1 MAVNEILKDID
12 NWRKNSKLSVFV
24 GAGVSMLSGLPSWSD
39 LIKLMLKE
47 MPDLKYD
54 ENKLSSDD
62 YLKIAQMYFN
72 TFGEEK
78 YKEKVKESFKED
90 RTPNKIH
97 DLIFA
102 LHPNHILTTNY
113 DNLLEQEAVKVGRN
127 FSVINADNVVSS
139 ATSSSYIVKVH
150 GDFSSSNF
158 VLKEQD
164 YLDYEQNYKLID
176 KLVKTIFSTNLV
188 IFIGY
193 SLQDYNIKLILNW
206 VKNVQADSFIKP
218 VFMHI
223 GAPLSELELDYQD
236 KRGLRVL
243 QTTDFGDLPNNY
255 TYKYSKVLEPII
267 EYEDKKIPESFD
279 EKMEYLADKVS
290 GISHITYLRSSD
302 FNSVFEGD
310 YEINS
315 GFLMNISPITKL
327 APFHQEHIYDYFET
341 LFEFNSEK
349 SYLAKEAIDTFLKSA
364 DLIRGNKCFQKDD
377 VKEIKSAAYGS
388 KISEMELY
396 CSKDYTNQFDLFR
409 KAYYLGILGRYEE
422 SYEIFNS
429 LIVQFQKE
437 KKWDLFYLAQLNR
450 KTLFQLVLKTDKFF
464 SGIIGILK
472 YRQSKKLF
480 NEEFLQKIRID
491 NKSFHIEEQ
500 FTQLPVEFQN
510 KYPFLSDFCNSN
522 PFVEKNTELIKNI
535 NKADKDRVTGT
546 RTIGGMPKVESIKRE
561 MYENV
566 KFVFENNL
574 LISLFDEFKN
584 YIKNCLFIWLES
596 FASNLKKES
605 QNDQMLDSSICYSF
619 TYLDVIL
626 ISETFTY
633 DDMNYICRIVDF
645 KTFPFDDEDVLKMYI
660 ENQIEDFIK
669 IFPLNSIIKGGKIV
683 LFEQQVKR
691 LRLLL
696 TVSSY
701 IIKDSEFVK
710 YVIEKMPNLRVRNFE
725 LKDMRPI
732 IVRWVKN
739 SNLDRQ
745 IAVNLIE
752 DWFIS
757 YINELSP
764 NIVEGKNSFYVDY
777 YKFVSILRLL
787 CDKNAALTHLTID
800 TIALLKSNLKCI
812 TALNPLYRYLN
823 KDVKAYIDSHVPIN
837 SIIRLID
844 RYDFEIPSDLNIDNV
859 VESTFKA
866 ISHNRKERK
875 KGTYAFGGYS
885 DEELMAYT
893 IIAMLS
899 KGISIKKYIG
909 IDPHYDFWFDFEGF
923 NKKDFEINWLEY
935 YPDEILDMI
944 QNNEKMRSLVLEALD
959 EDNEINNVEGYDL
972 KRRYY
977 VYRYLTKQQTS

>member
-1 MAVNEILKDID
+1 MEVNDTLKDID
-12 NWRKNSKLSVFV
+12 RWRKNNKLSVFV
-24 GAGVSMLSGLPSWSD
+24 GSGVSVLSGLPKWSD

-47 MPDLKYD
+47 MPDLKYN

-139 ATSSSYIVKVH
+139 APSSSYIIKVH

-218 VFMHI
+218 IFIHI
-223 GAPLSELELDYQD
+223 DDPLSELELDYQD

-255 TYKYSKVLEPII
+255 TDKYSKVLEPII
-267 EYEDKKIPESFD
+267 EYEDKKILESFD
-279 EKMEYLADKVS
+279 EKMEYLTDKVS
-290 GISHITYLRSSD
+290 GISHIRYLRSSD
-302 FNSVFEGD
+302 FNSVFESD
-310 YEINS
+310 YEIKN
-315 GFLMNISPITKL
+315 GILMNVSPITKL
-327 APFHQEHIYDYFET
+327 VPFHQEHIYDYFET
-341 LFEFNSEK
+341 LFGFNSQK
-349 SYLAKEAIDTFLKSA
+349 SYLAKEAIDAFLKSA
-364 DLIRGNKCFQKDD
+364 DLIRGNTCFQKED

-396 CSKDYTNQFDLFR
+396 CSKDYTNQFDLFK

-437 KKWDLFYLAQLNR
+437 KKWDLFYLAQINR
-450 KTLFQLVLKTDKFF
+450 KKLIQKVLKECKKFA
-464 SGIIGILK
+464 S
-472 YRQSKKLF
+472 STEMA
-480 NEEFLQKIRID
+480 NDEFIQQIQTD
-491 NKSFHIEEQ
+491 NKSFYVEEQ
-500 FTQLPVEFQN
+500 FSQLPVEFQN
-510 KYPFLSDFCNSN
+510 KFSFLSDFCNSN

-546 RTIGGMPKVESIKRE
+546 ITIGGMSKVESIKRE

-584 YIKNCLFIWLES
+584 YIKNCLFVWLES
-596 FASNLKKES
+596 FASNLKKDS
-605 QNDQMLDSSICYSF
+605 QNDQMLDFSIRYPF

-633 DDMNYICRIVDF
+633 DDMKYICGIVDF
-645 KTFPFDDEDVLKMYI
+645 EMFPFDDEDVLKTYI
-660 ENQIEDFIK
+660 KNQIEDFIK
-669 IFPLNSIIKGGKIV
+669 TFPLDSNIKGGKIV
-683 LFEQQVKR
+683 LFEQQVKK

-701 IIKDSEFVK
+701 IIKDSEFVR
-710 YVIEKMPNLRVRNFE
+710 YVIERMPYLRVRNFE
-725 LKDMRPI
+725 LDKMKPI
-732 IVRWVKN
+732 IIRWVKN

-745 IAVNLIE
+745 IAVNIIE
-752 DWFIS
+752 NWFIS
-757 YINELSP
+757 YIRELSTSIKE
-764 NIVEGKNSFYVDY
+764 NENTAYVDY
-777 YKFVSILRLL
+777 NEFVSILRRL
-787 CDKNAALTHLTID
+787 CDKNTALTHLTID
-800 TIALLKSNLKCI
+800 TIALLKSNLGCI
-812 TALNPLYRYLN
+812 TALNPIYKHLN
-823 KDVKAYIDSHVPIN
+823 VDVKAYIDSHVPIN
-837 SIIRLID
+837 SIIHLVE
-844 RYDFEIPSDLNIDNV
+844 RYDYEIPSNLNIDNV
-859 VESTFKA
+859 VENTFET
-866 ISHNRKERK
+866 ILHNRKERER
-875 KGTYAFGGYS
+875 GAFAFGPYT
-885 DEELMAYT
+885 DEDLMAFT

-899 KGISIKKYIG
+899 KGISIQKYIG
-909 IDPHYDFWFDFEGF
+909 IDHHYDFCFNLERFD
-923 NKKDFEINWLEY
+923 KKDFEINWVEY
-935 YPDEILDMI
+935 YPEKILDMI
-944 QNNEKMRSLVLEALD
+944 KNNDKRRSLVLGALD
-959 EDNEINNVEGYDL
+959 EDNEINNIDGYDL
-972 KRRYY
+972 KCRYY
-977 VYRYLTKQQTS
+977 VYRYLTKQ

>member
-1 MAVNEILKDID
+1 MTVNEILKDID
-12 NWRKNSKLSVFV
+12 NWRKNNKLSVFV
-24 GAGVSMLSGLPSWSD
+24 GAGVSMLSGLPSWGD
-39 LIKLMLKE
+39 VIKSMLKE
-47 MPDLKYD
+47 MPDLKYEED
-54 ENKLSSDD
+54 KLSSDD

-78 YKEKVKESFKED
+78 YKDKVKGSFRED
-90 RTPNKIH
+90 CTPNKIH

-127 FSVINADNVVSS
+127 FSVINADNTVSS
-139 ATSSSYIVKVH
+139 APSSSYIVKVH

-218 VFMHI
+218 VFIHI
-223 GAPLSELELDYQD
+223 GDPLSELELDYQD

-255 TYKYSKVLEPII
+255 TDKYSKVLEPII

-279 EKMEYLADKVS
+279 DKMEYLADKVS
-290 GISHITYLRSSD
+290 GISHIRYLRSSD
-302 FNSVFEGD
+302 
-310 YEINS
+310 INS
-315 GFLMNISPITKL
+315 IFKEYHIDIISLINMSPITKL
-327 APFHQEHIYDYFET
+327 EPFHQEYICDYFET
-341 LFEFNSEK
+341 LFEFNSQK
-349 SYLAKEAIDTFLKSA
+349 SYSAKKAIDTFLKSA
-364 DLIRGNKCFQKDD
+364 DLIKGDTCFEKED
-377 VKEIKSAAYGS
+377 VNEIKSAAYGS
-388 KISEMELY
+388 KISEMEDY
-396 CSKDYTNQFDLFR
+396 CNQDYTNQLDLFR

-437 KKWDLFYLAQLNR
+437 KKWDLFYLAQLN
-450 KTLFQLVLKTDKFF
+450 KKYLFQLVLRTDKFF

-472 YRQSKKLF
+472 YRQSKILF

-633 DDMNYICRIVDF
+633 DDMNYICRIVDL
-645 KTFPFDDEDVLKMYI
+645 KTFPFEDGDVLKTYI
-660 ENQIEDFIK
+660 KNQIEDFIK
-669 IFPLNSIIKGGKIV
+669 TFPLDSIIKGGKIV

-710 YVIEKMPNLRVRNFE
+710 YVIEKMPYLRVRNFE
-725 LKDMRPI
+725 LDKMKPI
-732 IVRWVKN
+732 IIRWVKN
-739 SNLDRQ
+739 SDLDRQ
-745 IAVNLIE
+745 IAVNIIE
-752 DWFIS
+752 NWFIS
-757 YINELSP
+757 YIRELSTSIKE
-764 NIVEGKNSFYVDY
+764 NENTDYVDY
-777 YKFVSILRLL
+777 DEFVSILRGL
-787 CDKNAALTHLTID
+787 CDKNIALTHFTME
-800 TIALLKSNLKCI
+800 TIALLKSNFRCI
-812 TALNPLYRYLN
+812 TALNPLYKHLN
-823 KDVKAYIDSHVPIN
+823 VDVKAYIDFHVPIN
-837 SIIRLID
+837 SIIHLVE
-844 RYDFEIPSDLNIDNV
+844 RYDYEIPSDLNIDNV
-859 VESTFKA
+859 VENTFET
-866 ISHNRKERK
+866 ILHNRKERES
-875 KGTYAFGGYS
+875 GAFTFGLYT
-885 DEELMAYT
+885 DEDLMALT
-893 IIAMLS
+893 IIAMLK
-899 KGISIKKYIG
+899 KGISVKKYIG
-909 IDPHYDFWFDFEGF
+909 IDRHYDFWFDLERFD
-923 NKKDFEINWLEY
+923 KKDFEINWLKY

-944 QNNEKMRSLVLEALD
+944 KNNVKRCSLVLEVLD
-959 EDNEINNVEGYDL
+959 EDNEINNIDGYDL

-977 VYRYLTKQQTS
+977 VYRYLTKK

>member
-1 MAVNEILKDID
+1 MEVNDTLKDID
-12 NWRKNSKLSVFV
+12 RWRKNNKLSVFV
-24 GAGVSMLSGLPSWSD
+24 GSGVSVLSGLPKWSD

-47 MPDLKYD
+47 MPDLKYN

-139 ATSSSYIVKVH
+139 APSSSYIIKVH

-218 VFMHI
+218 IFIHI
-223 GAPLSELELDYQD
+223 DDPLSELELDYQD

-243 QTTDFGDLPNNY
+243 QTTDFGDLSNNY
-255 TYKYSKVLEPII
+255 TDKYSKVLEPII
-267 EYEDKKIPESFD
+267 EYEDKKILESFD
-279 EKMEYLADKVS
+279 EKMEYLTDKVS
-290 GISHITYLRSSD
+290 GISHIRYLRSSD
-302 FNSVFEGD
+302 FNSVFESD
-310 YEINS
+310 YEIKN
-315 GFLMNISPITKL
+315 GILMNVSPITKL
-327 APFHQEHIYDYFET
+327 VPFHQEHIYDYFET
-341 LFEFNSEK
+341 LFGFNSQK
-349 SYLAKEAIDTFLKSA
+349 SYLAKEAIDAFLKSA
-364 DLIRGNKCFQKDD
+364 DLIRGNTCFQKED

-396 CSKDYTNQFDLFR
+396 CSKDYTNQFDLFK

-437 KKWDLFYLAQLNR
+437 KKWDLFYLAQINR
-450 KTLFQLVLKTDKFF
+450 KKLIQKVLKECKKFA
-464 SGIIGILK
+464 S
-472 YRQSKKLF
+472 STEMA
-480 NEEFLQKIRID
+480 NDEFIQQIQTD
-491 NKSFHIEEQ
+491 NKSFYVEEQ
-500 FTQLPVEFQN
+500 FSQLPVEFQN
-510 KYPFLSDFCNSN
+510 KFSFLSDFCNSN

-546 RTIGGMPKVESIKRE
+546 ITIGGMSKVESIKRE

-584 YIKNCLFIWLES
+584 YIKNCLFVWLES
-596 FASNLKKES
+596 FASNLKKDS
-605 QNDQMLDSSICYSF
+605 QNDQMLDFSIRYPF

-633 DDMNYICRIVDF
+633 DDMKYICGIVDF
-645 KTFPFDDEDVLKMYI
+645 EMFPFDDEDVLKTYI
-660 ENQIEDFIK
+660 KNQIEDFIK
-669 IFPLNSIIKGGKIV
+669 TFPLDSNIKGGKIV
-683 LFEQQVKR
+683 LFEQQVKK

-701 IIKDSEFVK
+701 IIKDSEFVR
-710 YVIEKMPNLRVRNFE
+710 YVIERMPYLRVRNFE
-725 LKDMRPI
+725 LDKMKPI
-732 IVRWVKN
+732 IIRWVKN

-745 IAVNLIE
+745 IAVNIIE
-752 DWFIS
+752 NWFIS
-757 YINELSP
+757 YIRELSTSIKE
-764 NIVEGKNSFYVDY
+764 NENTAYVDY
-777 YKFVSILRLL
+777 NEFVSILRRL
-787 CDKNAALTHLTID
+787 CDKNTALTHLTID
-800 TIALLKSNLKCI
+800 TIALLKSNPGCI
-812 TALNPLYRYLN
+812 TALNPIYKHLN
-823 KDVKAYIDSHVPIN
+823 VDVKAYIDSHVPIN
-837 SIIRLID
+837 SIIHLVE
-844 RYDFEIPSDLNIDNV
+844 RYDYEIPSNLNIDNV
-859 VESTFKA
+859 VENTFET
-866 ISHNRKERK
+866 ILHNRKERER
-875 KGTYAFGGYS
+875 GAFAFGPYT
-885 DEELMAYT
+885 DEDLMAFT

-899 KGISIKKYIG
+899 KGISIQKYIG
-909 IDPHYDFWFDFEGF
+909 IDHHYDFWFNLERFD
-923 NKKDFEINWLEY
+923 KKDFEINWVEY
-935 YPDEILDMI
+935 YPEKILDMI
-944 QNNEKMRSLVLEALD
+944 KNNEKRRSLVLGALD
-959 EDNEINNVEGYDL
+959 EDNEINNIDGYDL
-972 KRRYY
+972 KCRYY
-977 VYRYLTKQQTS
+977 VYRYLTKQ

>member
-1 MAVNEILKDID
+1 MEVNDTLKDID
-12 NWRKNSKLSVFV
+12 RWRKNNKLSVFV
-24 GAGVSMLSGLPSWSD
+24 GSGVSVLSGLPKWSD

-47 MPDLKYD
+47 MPDLKYN

-139 ATSSSYIVKVH
+139 APSSSYIIKVH

-218 VFMHI
+218 IFIHI
-223 GAPLSELELDYQD
+223 DDPLSELELDYQD

-255 TYKYSKVLEPII
+255 TDKYSKVLEPII
-267 EYEDKKIPESFD
+267 EYEDKKILESFD
-279 EKMEYLADKVS
+279 EKMEYLTDKVS
-290 GISHITYLRSSD
+290 GISHIRYLRSSD
-302 FNSVFEGD
+302 FNSVFESD
-310 YEINS
+310 YEIKN
-315 GFLMNISPITKL
+315 GILMNVSPITKL
-327 APFHQEHIYDYFET
+327 VPFHQEHIYDYFET
-341 LFEFNSEK
+341 LFGFNSQK
-349 SYLAKEAIDTFLKSA
+349 SYLAKEAIDAFLKSA
-364 DLIRGNKCFQKDD
+364 DLIRGNTCFQKED

-396 CSKDYTNQFDLFR
+396 CSKDYTNQFDLFK

-422 SYEIFNS
+422 NYEIFNS

-437 KKWDLFYLAQLNR
+437 KKWDLFYLAQINR
-450 KTLFQLVLKTDKFF
+450 KKLIQKVLKECKKFA
-464 SGIIGILK
+464 S
-472 YRQSKKLF
+472 STEMA
-480 NEEFLQKIRID
+480 NDEFIQQIQTD
-491 NKSFHIEEQ
+491 NKSFYVEEQ
-500 FTQLPVEFQN
+500 FSQLPVEFQN
-510 KYPFLSDFCNSN
+510 KFSFLSDFCNSN

-535 NKADKDRVTGT
+535 NKVDKDRVTGT
-546 RTIGGMPKVESIKRE
+546 ITIGGMSKVESIKRE

-584 YIKNCLFIWLES
+584 YIKNCLFVWLES
-596 FASNLKKES
+596 FASNLKKDS
-605 QNDQMLDSSICYSF
+605 QNDQMLDFSIRYPF

-633 DDMNYICRIVDF
+633 DDMKYICGIVDF
-645 KTFPFDDEDVLKMYI
+645 EMFPFDDEDVLKTYI
-660 ENQIEDFIK
+660 KNQIEDFIK
-669 IFPLNSIIKGGKIV
+669 TFPLDSNIKGGKIV
-683 LFEQQVKR
+683 LFEQQVKK

-701 IIKDSEFVK
+701 IIKDSEFVR
-710 YVIEKMPNLRVRNFE
+710 YVIERMPYLRVRNFE
-725 LKDMRPI
+725 LDKMKPI
-732 IVRWVKN
+732 IIRWVKN

-745 IAVNLIE
+745 IAVNIIE
-752 DWFIS
+752 NWFIS
-757 YINELSP
+757 YIRELSTSIKE
-764 NIVEGKNSFYVDY
+764 NENTAYVDY
-777 YKFVSILRLL
+777 NEFVSILRRL
-787 CDKNAALTHLTID
+787 CDKNTALTHLTID
-800 TIALLKSNLKCI
+800 TIALLKSNLGCI
-812 TALNPLYRYLN
+812 TALNPIYKHLN
-823 KDVKAYIDSHVPIN
+823 VDVKAYIDSHVPIN
-837 SIIRLID
+837 SIIHLVE
-844 RYDFEIPSDLNIDNV
+844 RYDNEIPSNLNIDNV
-859 VESTFKA
+859 VENTFET
-866 ISHNRKERK
+866 ILHNRKERER
-875 KGTYAFGGYS
+875 GAFAFGPYT
-885 DEELMAYT
+885 DEDLMAFT

-899 KGISIKKYIG
+899 KGISIQKYIG
-909 IDPHYDFWFDFEGF
+909 IDHHYDFWFNLERFD
-923 NKKDFEINWLEY
+923 KKDFEINWVEY
-935 YPDEILDMI
+935 YPEKILDMI
-944 QNNEKMRSLVLEALD
+944 KNNDKRRSLVLGALD
-959 EDNEINNVEGYDL
+959 EDNEINNIDGYDL
-972 KRRYY
+972 KCRYY
-977 VYRYLTKQQTS
+977 VYRYLTKQ

>member
-1 MAVNEILKDID
+1 MEVNDTLKDID
-12 NWRKNSKLSVFV
+12 RWRKNNKLSVFV
-24 GAGVSMLSGLPSWSD
+24 GSGVSVLSGLPKWSD

-47 MPDLKYD
+47 MPDLKYN

-90 RTPNKIH
+90 CTPNKIH
-97 DLIFA
+97 DMIYA

-127 FSVINADNVVSS
+127 FSVINADNAVSG
-139 ATSSSYIVKVH
+139 APSSSYIIKVH

-206 VKNVQADSFIKP
+206 VKNVQADSFVKP
-218 VFMHI
+218 VFIHI
-223 GAPLSELELDYQD
+223 GDPLSELELGYQD

-255 TYKYSKVLEPII
+255 TDKYSKVLEPII

-302 FNSVFEGD
+302 FNFVFEGD

-327 APFHQEHIYDYFET
+327 VPFHQEHIYDYFET
-341 LFEFNSEK
+341 LFEFNSQK
-349 SYLAKEAIDTFLKSA
+349 SYSAKEAIDTFLKSA
-364 DLIRGNKCFQKDD
+364 DLIRGNKCFQKED

-388 KISEMELY
+388 KISEMEHY
-396 CSKDYTNQFDLFR
+396 CNQDYTDQFDLFR

-437 KKWDLFYLAQLNR
+437 KKWDLFYLAQINR
-450 KTLFQLVLKTDKFF
+450 KKLIQKVLKECKKFA
-464 SGIIGILK
+464 S
-472 YRQSKKLF
+472 STEMA
-480 NEEFLQKIRID
+480 NDEFIQLIQTD
-491 NKSFHIEEQ
+491 NKSFYVEEQ
-500 FTQLPVEFQN
+500 FSQLPVEFQN
-510 KYPFLSDFCNSN
+510 KFSFLSDFCNSN

-546 RTIGGMPKVESIKRE
+546 ITIGGMSKVESIKRE

-584 YIKNCLFIWLES
+584 YIKNCLFVWLES
-596 FASNLKKES
+596 FASNLKKDS
-605 QNDQMLDSSICYSF
+605 QNGQMLDFSIRYPF

-633 DDMNYICRIVDF
+633 DDMKYICGIVNF
-645 KTFPFDDEDVLKMYI
+645 EMFPFDDEDVLKTYI
-660 ENQIEDFIK
+660 KNKIEDFIK
-669 IFPLNSIIKGGKIV
+669 TFPLDSNIKGGKIV
-683 LFEQQVKR
+683 LFEQQVKK

-701 IIKDSEFVK
+701 IIKDSEFVR
-710 YVIEKMPNLRVRNFE
+710 YVIERMPYLRVSNFE
-725 LKDMRPI
+725 LDKMKPI
-732 IVRWVKN
+732 IIRWVKN

-745 IAVNLIE
+745 IAVNIIE
-752 DWFIS
+752 NWFIS
-757 YINELSP
+757 YIRELSTSIKE
-764 NIVEGKNSFYVDY
+764 NENTAYVDY
-777 YKFVSILRLL
+777 NEFVSILRRL
-787 CDKNAALTHLTID
+787 CDKNTALTHLTID
-800 TIALLKSNLKCI
+800 TIALLKSNLGCI
-812 TALNPLYRYLN
+812 TALNPLYKHLN
-823 KDVKAYIDSHVPIN
+823 VDVKAYIDSHVPIN
-837 SIIRLID
+837 SIIHLVE
-844 RYDFEIPSDLNIDNV
+844 RYDYEIPSNLNIDNV
-859 VESTFKA
+859 VENTFET
-866 ISHNRKERK
+866 ILHNRKERER
-875 KGTYAFGGYS
+875 GAFAFGPYT
-885 DEELMAYT
+885 DEDLMAFT

-899 KGISIKKYIG
+899 KGISIQKYIG
-909 IDPHYDFWFDFEGF
+909 IDHHYDFWFNLKRFD
-923 NKKDFEINWLEY
+923 KKDFEINWVEY
-935 YPDEILDMI
+935 YPEKILDMI
-944 QNNEKMRSLVLEALD
+944 KNNEKRRSLVLEALD

-977 VYRYLTKQQTS
+977 VYRYLTKQ

>member
-1 MAVNEILKDID
+1 MTVNEILKDID
-12 NWRKNSKLSVFV
+12 RWRKNNKLSVFV
-24 GAGVSMLSGLPSWSD
+24 GAGVSRLSGLPTWSD

-47 MPDLKYD
+47 MPDLKYEED
-54 ENKLSSDD
+54 KLSSDD
-62 YLKIAQMYFN
+62 YLKIAQIYFN
-72 TFGEEK
+72 TYGEEK
-78 YKEKVKESFKED
+78 YKDKVKGSFKED
-90 RTPNKIH
+90 CTPNKIH
-97 DLIFA
+97 DMIYA

-127 FSVINADNVVSS
+127 FSVINADNAVSS
-139 ATSSSYIVKVH
+139 APSSSYIIKVH

-218 VFMHI
+218 IFIHI
-223 GAPLSELELDYQD
+223 DDPLSELELDYQN

-255 TYKYSKVLEPII
+255 TDKYSKVLEPII
-267 EYEDKKIPESFD
+267 EYEDKKVPESFD

-290 GISHITYLRSSD
+290 GISHIRYLRSSD
-302 FNSVFEGD
+302 
-310 YEINS
+310 INS
-315 GFLMNISPITKL
+315 IFKEYHIDIISLINMSTITKL
-327 APFHQEHIYDYFET
+327 EPFHQEHICDYFET
-341 LFEFNSEK
+341 LFEFNSQK
-349 SYLAKEAIDTFLKSA
+349 SYSAKKAIDTFLKSA
-364 DLIRGNKCFQKDD
+364 DLIRGDTCFEKED
-377 VKEIKSAAYGS
+377 VNEIKSAGYGS
-388 KISEMELY
+388 KISEMEDY
-396 CSKDYTNQFDLFR
+396 CNQDYTDQLDLFR

-437 KKWDLFYLAQLNR
+437 KKWDLFYLAQLN
-450 KTLFQLVLKTDKFF
+450 KKYLFQLVLRTDKFF

-472 YRQSKKLF
+472 YRQSKILF

-605 QNDQMLDSSICYSF
+605 QNDQMLDFSICYSF

-645 KTFPFDDEDVLKMYI
+645 KTFPFEEGDVLKTYI
-660 ENQIEDFIK
+660 KNQIEDFIK
-669 IFPLNSIIKGGKIV
+669 TFPLDSIIKGGKIV

-710 YVIEKMPNLRVRNFE
+710 YVIEKMPYLRVRNFE
-725 LKDMRPI
+725 LDKMKPI
-732 IVRWVKN
+732 IIRWVKN

-745 IAVNLIE
+745 IAVNIIE
-752 DWFIS
+752 NWFIS
-757 YINELSP
+757 YIRELSTSIKE
-764 NIVEGKNSFYVDY
+764 NENTDYVDY
-777 YKFVSILRLL
+777 DEFVSILRAL
-787 CDKNAALTHLTID
+787 CDKNIALTHFTMD
-800 TIALLKSNLKCI
+800 TIALLKSNFRCI
-812 TALNPLYRYLN
+812 TALNPLYKHLN
-823 KDVKAYIDSHVPIN
+823 VDVKAYIDFHVPIN
-837 SIIRLID
+837 SIIHLVE
-844 RYDFEIPSDLNIDNV
+844 RYDYEIPSDLNIDNV
-859 VESTFKA
+859 VENTFET
-866 ISHNRKERK
+866 ILHNRKERES
-875 KGTYAFGGYS
+875 GAFTFSLYT
-885 DEELMAYT
+885 DEDLMAYT
-893 IIAMLS
+893 IIAMLK
-899 KGISIKKYIG
+899 KGISVKKYIG
-909 IDPHYDFWFDFEGF
+909 IDRHYDFWFDLERFD
-923 NKKDFEINWLEY
+923 KKDFEINWLKY

-944 QNNEKMRSLVLEALD
+944 KNNVKRCSLVLEVLD
-959 EDNEINNVEGYDL
+959 EDNEINNIDGYDL

-977 VYRYLTKQQTS
+977 VYRYLTKK

>member
-1 MAVNEILKDID
+1 MAVTEILKDID
-12 NWRKNSKLSVFV
+12 NWRKNNKLSVFV

-47 MPDLKYD
+47 MPDLKYEED
-54 ENKLSSDD
+54 KLSSDD
-62 YLKIAQMYFN
+62 YLKIAQIYFN
-72 TFGEEK
+72 TYGEEK
-78 YKEKVKESFKED
+78 YKDKVKGSFKED
-90 RTPNKIH
+90 CTPNKIH
-97 DLIFA
+97 DMIYA

-127 FSVINADNVVSS
+127 FSVINADNAVSS
-139 ATSSSYIVKVH
+139 APSSSYIIKVH

-206 VKNVQADSFIKP
+206 VKNVQADSFVKP
-218 VFMHI
+218 VFIHI
-223 GAPLSELELDYQD
+223 GDPLSELELGYQD

-255 TYKYSKVLEPII
+255 TDKYSKVLEPII

-290 GISHITYLRSSD
+290 GISHIRYLRSSD
-302 FNSVFEGD
+302 INSVFEGG

-315 GFLMNISPITKL
+315 GFLINISPITKL
-327 APFHQEHIYDYFET
+327 VPFHQEHIYDYFET
-341 LFEFNSEK
+341 LFEFNSQK
-349 SYLAKEAIDTFLKSA
+349 SYSAKEAIDTFLKSA
-364 DLIRGNKCFQKDD
+364 DLIRGNKCFQKED

-388 KISEMELY
+388 KISEMEHY
-396 CSKDYTNQFDLFR
+396 CNQDYTDQFDLFR

-429 LIVQFQKE
+429 LIIQFQKE

-450 KTLFQLVLKTDKFF
+450 KYLFQIVLRTDKSF
-464 SGIIGILK
+464 SGSIGILTC
-472 YRQSKKLF
+472 RQSKILF

-491 NKSFHIEEQ
+491 SKSFHIEEQ

-510 KYPFLSDFCNSN
+510 KYPFLSNFCNSN
-522 PFVEKNTELIKNI
+522 PFAEMNTELIKNI

-546 RTIGGMPKVESIKRE
+546 ITIGGMPKVENIKRE

-605 QNDQMLDSSICYSF
+605 QNDRMLHFSNRYPF

-633 DDMNYICRIVDF
+633 DDMKYICKIVDF
-645 KTFPFDDEDVLKMYI
+645 EMFPFEDEDILKTYI
-660 ENQIEDFIK
+660 ENQIEAFIK
-669 IFPLNSIIKGGKIV
+669 MFPQGLNIEGVKIV
-683 LFEQQVKR
+683 LFEQQIKR

-696 TVSSY
+696 TVCSY

-710 YVIEKMPNLRVRNFE
+710 YIIKKMPNLRVRNFE

-764 NIVEGKNSFYVDY
+764 NIVEGKNSVYVDY
-777 YKFVSILRLL
+777 DKFVSILRLL

-823 KDVKAYIDSHVPIN
+823 KDVKAYIDSHVSIN

-859 VESTFKA
+859 VESTVKA

-899 KGISIKKYIG
+899 KGIFIKKYIG

-944 QNNEKMRSLVLEALD
+944 KNNEKRRSLVLEALD
-959 EDNEINNVEGYDL
+959 EDNENNNVEGYDL

>member
-1 MAVNEILKDID
+1 MAVTEILKDID
-12 NWRKNSKLSVFV
+12 NWRKNNKLSVFV

-669 IFPLNSIIKGGKIV
+669 TFPLNSIIKGGKIV

-777 YKFVSILRLL
+777 DKFVSILRLL

>member
-1 MAVNEILKDID
+1 MAVTEILKDID
-12 NWRKNSKLSVFV
+12 NWRKNNKLSVFV

-47 MPDLKYD
+47 MPNLKYEED
-54 ENKLSSDD
+54 KLSSDD

-90 RTPNKIH
+90 CTPNKIH
-97 DLIFA
+97 DMIYA

-127 FSVINADNVVSS
+127 FSVINADNAVSS
-139 ATSSSYIVKVH
+139 APSSSYIVKVH

-626 ISETFTY
+626 I
-633 DDMNYICRIVDF
+633 
-645 KTFPFDDEDVLKMYI
+645 
-660 ENQIEDFIK
+660 
-669 IFPLNSIIKGGKIV
+669 
-683 LFEQQVKR
+683 
-691 LRLLL
+691 
-696 TVSSY
+696 
-701 IIKDSEFVK
+701 
-710 YVIEKMPNLRVRNFE
+710 
-725 LKDMRPI
+725 
-732 IVRWVKN
+732 
-739 SNLDRQ
+739 
-745 IAVNLIE
+745 
-752 DWFIS
+752 
-757 YINELSP
+757 
-764 NIVEGKNSFYVDY
+764 
-777 YKFVSILRLL
+777 
-787 CDKNAALTHLTID
+787 
-800 TIALLKSNLKCI
+800 
-812 TALNPLYRYLN
+812 
-823 KDVKAYIDSHVPIN
+823 
-837 SIIRLID
+837 
-844 RYDFEIPSDLNIDNV
+844 
-859 VESTFKA
+859 
-866 ISHNRKERK
+866 
-875 KGTYAFGGYS
+875 
-885 DEELMAYT
+885 
-893 IIAMLS
+893 
-899 KGISIKKYIG
+899 
-909 IDPHYDFWFDFEGF
+909 
-923 NKKDFEINWLEY
+923 
-935 YPDEILDMI
+935 
-944 QNNEKMRSLVLEALD
+944 
-959 EDNEINNVEGYDL
+959 
-972 KRRYY
+972 
-977 VYRYLTKQQTS
+977 

>member
-1 MAVNEILKDID
+1 MEVNDTLKDID
-12 NWRKNSKLSVFV
+12 RWRKNNKLSVFV
-24 GAGVSMLSGLPSWSD
+24 GSGVSVLSGLPKWSD

-47 MPDLKYD
+47 MPDLKYN

-90 RTPNKIH
+90 HTPNKIH

-139 ATSSSYIVKVH
+139 APSSSYIIKVH

-218 VFMHI
+218 IFIHI
-223 GAPLSELELDYQD
+223 DDPLSELELDYQD

-255 TYKYSKVLEPII
+255 TDKYSKVLEPII
-267 EYEDKKIPESFD
+267 EYEDKKILESFD
-279 EKMEYLADKVS
+279 EKMEYLTDKVS
-290 GISHITYLRSSD
+290 GISHIRYLRSSD
-302 FNSVFEGD
+302 FNSVFESD
-310 YEINS
+310 YEIKN
-315 GFLMNISPITKL
+315 GILMNVSPITKL
-327 APFHQEHIYDYFET
+327 VPFHQEHIYDYFET
-341 LFEFNSEK
+341 LFGFNSQK
-349 SYLAKEAIDTFLKSA
+349 SYLAKEAIDAFLKSA
-364 DLIRGNKCFQKDD
+364 DLIRGNTCFQKED

-396 CSKDYTNQFDLFR
+396 CSKDYTNQFDLFK

-437 KKWDLFYLAQLNR
+437 KKWDLFYLAQINR
-450 KTLFQLVLKTDKFF
+450 KKLIQKVLKECKKFA
-464 SGIIGILK
+464 S
-472 YRQSKKLF
+472 STEMA
-480 NEEFLQKIRID
+480 NDEFIQQIQTD
-491 NKSFHIEEQ
+491 NKSFYVEEQ
-500 FTQLPVEFQN
+500 FSQLPVEFQN
-510 KYPFLSDFCNSN
+510 KFSFLSDFCNSN

-546 RTIGGMPKVESIKRE
+546 ITIGVMSKVESIKRE

-584 YIKNCLFIWLES
+584 YIKNCLFVWLES
-596 FASNLKKES
+596 FSSNLKKDS
-605 QNDQMLDSSICYSF
+605 QNDQMLDFSIRYPF

-633 DDMNYICRIVDF
+633 DDMKYICGIVDF
-645 KTFPFDDEDVLKMYI
+645 EMFPFDDEDVLKTYI
-660 ENQIEDFIK
+660 KNQIEDFIK
-669 IFPLNSIIKGGKIV
+669 TFPLDSNIKGGKIV
-683 LFEQQVKR
+683 LFEQQVKK

-701 IIKDSEFVK
+701 IIKDSEFVR
-710 YVIEKMPNLRVRNFE
+710 YVIERMPYLRVRNFE
-725 LKDMRPI
+725 LDKMKPI
-732 IVRWVKN
+732 IIRWVKN

-745 IAVNLIE
+745 IAVNIIE
-752 DWFIS
+752 NWFIS
-757 YINELSP
+757 YIRELSTSIKE
-764 NIVEGKNSFYVDY
+764 NENTAYVDY
-777 YKFVSILRLL
+777 NEFVSILRRL
-787 CDKNAALTHLTID
+787 CDKNTALTHLTID
-800 TIALLKSNLKCI
+800 TIALLKSNLGCI
-812 TALNPLYRYLN
+812 TALNPIYKHLN
-823 KDVKAYIDSHVPIN
+823 VDVKAYIDSHVPIN
-837 SIIRLID
+837 SIIHLVE
-844 RYDFEIPSDLNIDNV
+844 RYDYEIPSNLNIDNV
-859 VESTFKA
+859 VENTFET
-866 ISHNRKERK
+866 ILHNRKERER
-875 KGTYAFGGYS
+875 GAFAFGPYT
-885 DEELMAYT
+885 DEDLMAFT

-899 KGISIKKYIG
+899 KGISIQKYIG
-909 IDPHYDFWFDFEGF
+909 IDHHYDFWFNLERFD
-923 NKKDFEINWLEY
+923 KKDFEINWVEY
-935 YPDEILDMI
+935 YPEKILDMI
-944 QNNEKMRSLVLEALD
+944 KNNEKRRSLVLGALD
-959 EDNEINNVEGYDL
+959 EDNEINNIDGYDL
-972 KRRYY
+972 KCRYY
-977 VYRYLTKQQTS
+977 VYRYLTKQ

>member
-1 MAVNEILKDID
+1 MEVNDTLKDID
-12 NWRKNSKLSVFV
+12 RWRKNNKLSVFV
-24 GAGVSMLSGLPSWSD
+24 GSGVSVLSGLPKWSD

-47 MPDLKYD
+47 MPDLKYN

-139 ATSSSYIVKVH
+139 APSSSYIIKVH

-218 VFMHI
+218 IFIHI
-223 GAPLSELELDYQD
+223 DDPLSELELDYQD

-255 TYKYSKVLEPII
+255 TDKYSKVLEPII
-267 EYEDKKIPESFD
+267 EYEDKKILESFD
-279 EKMEYLADKVS
+279 EKMEYLTDKVS
-290 GISHITYLRSSD
+290 GISHIRYLRSSD
-302 FNSVFEGD
+302 FNSVFESD
-310 YEINS
+310 YEIKN
-315 GFLMNISPITKL
+315 GILMNVSPITKL
-327 APFHQEHIYDYFET
+327 VPFHQEHIYDYFET
-341 LFEFNSEK
+341 LFGFNSQK
-349 SYLAKEAIDTFLKSA
+349 SYLAKEAIDAFLKSA
-364 DLIRGNKCFQKDD
+364 DLIRGNTCFQKED

-396 CSKDYTNQFDLFR
+396 CSKDYTNQFDLFK

-437 KKWDLFYLAQLNR
+437 KKWDLFYLAQINR
-450 KTLFQLVLKTDKFF
+450 KKLIQKVLKECKKFA
-464 SGIIGILK
+464 S
-472 YRQSKKLF
+472 STEMA
-480 NEEFLQKIRID
+480 NDEFIQQIQTD
-491 NKSFHIEEQ
+491 NKSFYVEEQ
-500 FTQLPVEFQN
+500 FSQLPVEFQN
-510 KYPFLSDFCNSN
+510 KFSFLSDFCNSN
-522 PFVEKNTELIKNI
+522 PFVEKNAELIKNI

-546 RTIGGMPKVESIKRE
+546 ITIGGMSKVESIKRE

-584 YIKNCLFIWLES
+584 YIKNCLFVWLES
-596 FASNLKKES
+596 FASNLKKDS
-605 QNDQMLDSSICYSF
+605 QNDQMLDFSIRYPF

-633 DDMNYICRIVDF
+633 DDMKYICGIVDF
-645 KTFPFDDEDVLKMYI
+645 EMFPFDDEDVLKTYI
-660 ENQIEDFIK
+660 KNQIEDFIK
-669 IFPLNSIIKGGKIV
+669 TFPLDSNIKGGKIV
-683 LFEQQVKR
+683 LFEQQVKK

-701 IIKDSEFVK
+701 IIKDSEFVR
-710 YVIEKMPNLRVRNFE
+710 YVIERMPYLRVRNFE
-725 LKDMRPI
+725 LDKMKPI
-732 IVRWVKN
+732 IIRWVKN

-745 IAVNLIE
+745 IAVNIIE
-752 DWFIS
+752 NWFIS
-757 YINELSP
+757 YIRELSTSIKE
-764 NIVEGKNSFYVDY
+764 NENTAYVDY
-777 YKFVSILRLL
+777 NEFVSILRRL
-787 CDKNAALTHLTID
+787 CDKNTALTHLTID
-800 TIALLKSNLKCI
+800 TIALLKSNLGCI
-812 TALNPLYRYLN
+812 TALNPIYKHLN
-823 KDVKAYIDSHVPIN
+823 VDVKAYIDSHVPIN
-837 SIIRLID
+837 SIIHLVE
-844 RYDFEIPSDLNIDNV
+844 RYDYEIPSNLNIDNV
-859 VESTFKA
+859 VENTFET
-866 ISHNRKERK
+866 ILHNRKERER
-875 KGTYAFGGYS
+875 GAFAFGPYT
-885 DEELMAYT
+885 DEDLMAFT

-899 KGISIKKYIG
+899 KGISIQKYIG
-909 IDPHYDFWFDFEGF
+909 IDHHYDFWFNLERFD
-923 NKKDFEINWLEY
+923 KKDFEINWVEY
-935 YPDEILDMI
+935 YPEKILDMI
-944 QNNEKMRSLVLEALD
+944 KNNDKRRSLVLGALD
-959 EDNEINNVEGYDL
+959 EDNEINNIDGYDL
-972 KRRYY
+972 KCRYY
-977 VYRYLTKQQTS
+977 VYRYLTK

>member
-1 MAVNEILKDID
+1 MAVTEILKDID
-12 NWRKNSKLSVFV
+12 NWRKNNKLSVFV

-47 MPDLKYD
+47 MPDLKYN

-139 ATSSSYIVKVH
+139 APSSSYIIKVH

-218 VFMHI
+218 IFIHI
-223 GAPLSELELDYQD
+223 DDPLSELELDYQD

-255 TYKYSKVLEPII
+255 TDKYSKVLEPII
-267 EYEDKKIPESFD
+267 EYEDKKILESFD
-279 EKMEYLADKVS
+279 EKMEYLTDKVS
-290 GISHITYLRSSD
+290 GISHIRYLRSSD
-302 FNSVFEGD
+302 FNSVFESD
-310 YEINS
+310 YEIKN
-315 GFLMNISPITKL
+315 GILMNVSPITKL
-327 APFHQEHIYDYFET
+327 VPFHQEHIYDYFET
-341 LFEFNSEK
+341 LFGFNSQK
-349 SYLAKEAIDTFLKSA
+349 SYLAKEAIDAFLKSA
-364 DLIRGNKCFQKDD
+364 DLIRGNTCFQKED

-396 CSKDYTNQFDLFR
+396 CSKDYTNQFDLFK

-437 KKWDLFYLAQLNR
+437 KKWDLFYLAQINR
-450 KTLFQLVLKTDKFF
+450 KKLIQKVLKECKKFA
-464 SGIIGILK
+464 S
-472 YRQSKKLF
+472 STEMA
-480 NEEFLQKIRID
+480 NDEFIQQIQTD
-491 NKSFHIEEQ
+491 NKSFYVEEQ
-500 FTQLPVEFQN
+500 FSQLPVEFQN
-510 KYPFLSDFCNSN
+510 KFSFLSDFCNSN

-546 RTIGGMPKVESIKRE
+546 ITIGGMSKVESIKRE

-584 YIKNCLFIWLES
+584 YIKNCLFVWLES
-596 FASNLKKES
+596 FASNLKKDS
-605 QNDQMLDSSICYSF
+605 QNDQMLDFSIRYPF

-633 DDMNYICRIVDF
+633 DDMKYICGIVDF
-645 KTFPFDDEDVLKMYI
+645 EMFPFDDEDVLKTYI
-660 ENQIEDFIK
+660 KNQIEDFIK
-669 IFPLNSIIKGGKIV
+669 TFPLDSNIKGGKIV
-683 LFEQQVKR
+683 LFEQQVKK

-701 IIKDSEFVK
+701 IIKDSEFVR
-710 YVIEKMPNLRVRNFE
+710 YVIERMPYLRVRNFE
-725 LKDMRPI
+725 LDKMKPI
-732 IVRWVKN
+732 IIRWVKN

-745 IAVNLIE
+745 IAVNIIE
-752 DWFIS
+752 NWFIS
-757 YINELSP
+757 YIRELSTSIKE
-764 NIVEGKNSFYVDY
+764 NENTAYVDY
-777 YKFVSILRLL
+777 NEFVSILRRL
-787 CDKNAALTHLTID
+787 CDKNTALTHLTID
-800 TIALLKSNLKCI
+800 TIALLKSNLGCI
-812 TALNPLYRYLN
+812 TALNPIYKHLN
-823 KDVKAYIDSHVPIN
+823 VDVKAYIDSHVPIN
-837 SIIRLID
+837 SIIHLVE
-844 RYDFEIPSDLNIDNV
+844 RYDYEIPSNLNIDNV
-859 VESTFKA
+859 VENTFET
-866 ISHNRKERK
+866 ILHNRKERER
-875 KGTYAFGGYS
+875 GAFAFGPYT
-885 DEELMAYT
+885 DEDLMAFT

-899 KGISIKKYIG
+899 KGISIQKYIG
-909 IDPHYDFWFDFEGF
+909 IDHHYDFWFNLERFD
-923 NKKDFEINWLEY
+923 KKDFEINWVEY
-935 YPDEILDMI
+935 YPEKILDMI
-944 QNNEKMRSLVLEALD
+944 KNNEKRRSLVLEALD
-959 EDNEINNVEGYDL
+959 EDNEINNIEGYDL

-977 VYRYLTKQQTS
+977 VYRYLTKQ

>member
-1 MAVNEILKDID
+1 MGVTEILKDLD
-12 NWRKNSKLSVFV
+12 HWRKNNKLSVFV
-24 GAGVSMLSGLPSWSD
+24 GSGVSLLSGLPKWSD
-39 LIKLMLKE
+39 LIKSMLKE

-78 YKEKVKESFKED
+78 YKEKVKGSFKED
-90 RTPNKIH
+90 CTPNKIH

-127 FSVINADNVVSS
+127 FSVINADNAVSS
-139 ATSSSYIVKVH
+139 APSSPYIVKVH

-164 YLDYEQNYKLID
+164 YLDYDQNYKLID

-218 VFMHI
+218 VFIHI
-223 GAPLSELELDYQD
+223 GNPLSELELDYQD
-236 KRGLRVL
+236 NRGLRVL

-255 TYKYSKVLEPII
+255 TDKYSKVLEPII
-267 EYEDKKIPESFD
+267 EYADKKVPESFD

-327 APFHQEHIYDYFET
+327 DPFHQEHIYDYFET
-341 LFEFNSEK
+341 LFKSEK
-349 SYLAKEAIDTFLKSA
+349 SYSAKETIDTFLKSA
-364 DLIRGNKCFQKDD
+364 DLIRGDTCFEKED
-377 VKEIKSAAYGS
+377 VNEIKSATYGS
-388 KISEMELY
+388 KISEMEDY
-396 CSKDYTNQFDLFR
+396 CNQDYTDQLDLFR

-633 DDMNYICRIVDF
+633 DDMNYICRIVNF
-645 KTFPFDDEDVLKMYI
+645 KTFPFEDGDVLKTYI
-660 ENQIEDFIK
+660 KNQIEDFIK
-669 IFPLNSIIKGGKIV
+669 TFPLYSIIKGGKIV

-710 YVIEKMPNLRVRNFE
+710 YVIEKMPYLRVRNFE
-725 LKDMRPI
+725 LDKMKPI
-732 IVRWVKN
+732 IIRWVKN

-745 IAVNLIE
+745 IAVNIIE
-752 DWFIS
+752 NWFIS
-757 YINELSP
+757 YIRELSTSIKE
-764 NIVEGKNSFYVDY
+764 NENTDYVDY
-777 YKFVSILRLL
+777 DEFVSILRGL
-787 CDKNAALTHLTID
+787 CDKNIALTHFTMD
-800 TIALLKSNLKCI
+800 TIALLKSNFRCI
-812 TALNPLYRYLN
+812 TALNPLYKHLN
-823 KDVKAYIDSHVPIN
+823 VDVKAYIDFHVPIN
-837 SIIRLID
+837 SIIHLVE
-844 RYDFEIPSDLNIDNV
+844 RYDYEIPSDLNIDNV
-859 VESTFKA
+859 VENTFET
-866 ISHNRKERK
+866 ILHNRRERES
-875 KGTYAFGGYS
+875 GAFTFGLYT
-885 DEELMAYT
+885 DEDLMACT
-893 IIAMLS
+893 IIAMLK
-899 KGISIKKYIG
+899 KGISVKKYIG
-909 IDPHYDFWFDFEGF
+909 IDRHYDFWFDLERFD
-923 NKKDFEINWLEY
+923 KKDFEINWLKY

-944 QNNEKMRSLVLEALD
+944 KNNVKRCSLVLEVLD
-959 EDNEINNVEGYDL
+959 EDNEINNIDGYDL

-977 VYRYLTKQQTS
+977 VYRYLTKQ

>member
-1 MAVNEILKDID
+1 MEVNDTLKDID
-12 NWRKNSKLSVFV
+12 RWRKNNKLSVFV
-24 GAGVSMLSGLPSWSD
+24 GSGVSVLSGLPKWSD

-47 MPDLKYD
+47 MPDLKYN

-78 YKEKVKESFKED
+78 YKEKVKESFKGD
-90 RTPNKIH
+90 HTPNKIH

-139 ATSSSYIVKVH
+139 APSSSYIIKVH

-218 VFMHI
+218 IFIHI
-223 GAPLSELELDYQD
+223 DDPLSELELDYQD

-255 TYKYSKVLEPII
+255 TDKYSKVLEPII
-267 EYEDKKIPESFD
+267 EYEDKKILESFD
-279 EKMEYLADKVS
+279 EKMEYLTDKVS
-290 GISHITYLRSSD
+290 GISHIRYLRSSD
-302 FNSVFEGD
+302 FNSVFESD
-310 YEINS
+310 YEIKN
-315 GFLMNISPITKL
+315 GILMNVSPITKL
-327 APFHQEHIYDYFET
+327 VPFHQEHIYDYFET
-341 LFEFNSEK
+341 LFGFNSQK
-349 SYLAKEAIDTFLKSA
+349 SYLAKEAIDAFLKSA
-364 DLIRGNKCFQKDD
+364 DLIRGNTCFQKED

-396 CSKDYTNQFDLFR
+396 CSKDYTNQFDLFK

-437 KKWDLFYLAQLNR
+437 KKWDLFYLAQINR
-450 KTLFQLVLKTDKFF
+450 KKLIQKVLKECKKFA
-464 SGIIGILK
+464 S
-472 YRQSKKLF
+472 STEMA
-480 NEEFLQKIRID
+480 NDEFIQQIQTD
-491 NKSFHIEEQ
+491 NKSFYVEEQ
-500 FTQLPVEFQN
+500 FSQLPVEFQN
-510 KYPFLSDFCNSN
+510 KFSFLSDFCNSN

-546 RTIGGMPKVESIKRE
+546 ITIGVMSKVESIKRE

-584 YIKNCLFIWLES
+584 YIKNCLFVWLES
-596 FASNLKKES
+596 FASNLKKDS
-605 QNDQMLDSSICYSF
+605 QNDQMLDFSIRYPF

-633 DDMNYICRIVDF
+633 DDMKYICGIVDF
-645 KTFPFDDEDVLKMYI
+645 EMFPFDDEDVLKTYI
-660 ENQIEDFIK
+660 KNQIEDFIK
-669 IFPLNSIIKGGKIV
+669 TFPLDSNIKGGKIV
-683 LFEQQVKR
+683 LFEQQVKK

-701 IIKDSEFVK
+701 IIKDSEFVR
-710 YVIEKMPNLRVRNFE
+710 YVIERMPYLRVRNFE
-725 LKDMRPI
+725 LDKMKPI
-732 IVRWVKN
+732 IIRWVKN

-745 IAVNLIE
+745 IAVNIIE
-752 DWFIS
+752 NWFIS
-757 YINELSP
+757 YIRELSTSIKE
-764 NIVEGKNSFYVDY
+764 NENTAYVDY
-777 YKFVSILRLL
+777 NEFVSILRRL
-787 CDKNAALTHLTID
+787 CDKNTALTHLTID
-800 TIALLKSNLKCI
+800 TIALLKSNLGCI
-812 TALNPLYRYLN
+812 TALNPIYKHLN
-823 KDVKAYIDSHVPIN
+823 VDVKAYIDSHVPIN
-837 SIIRLID
+837 SIIHLVE
-844 RYDFEIPSDLNIDNV
+844 RYDYEIPSNLNIDNV
-859 VESTFKA
+859 VENTFET
-866 ISHNRKERK
+866 ILHNRKERER
-875 KGTYAFGGYS
+875 GAFAFGPYT
-885 DEELMAYT
+885 DEDLMAFT

-899 KGISIKKYIG
+899 KGISIQKYIG
-909 IDPHYDFWFDFEGF
+909 IDHHYDFWFNLERFD
-923 NKKDFEINWLEY
+923 KKDFEINWVEY
-935 YPDEILDMI
+935 YPEKILDMI
-944 QNNEKMRSLVLEALD
+944 KNNEKRRSLVLGALD
-959 EDNEINNVEGYDL
+959 EDNEINNIDGYDL
-972 KRRYY
+972 KCRYY
-977 VYRYLTKQQTS
+977 VYRYLTKQ

>member
-1 MAVNEILKDID
+1 MEVNDTLKDID
-12 NWRKNSKLSVFV
+12 RWRKNNKLSVFV
-24 GAGVSMLSGLPSWSD
+24 GSGVSVLSGLPKWSD

-47 MPDLKYD
+47 MPDLKYN

-139 ATSSSYIVKVH
+139 APSSSYIIKVH

-218 VFMHI
+218 IFIHI
-223 GAPLSELELDYQD
+223 DDPLSELELDYQD

-255 TYKYSKVLEPII
+255 TDKYSKVLEPII
-267 EYEDKKIPESFD
+267 EYEDKKILESFD
-279 EKMEYLADKVS
+279 EKMEYLTDKVS
-290 GISHITYLRSSD
+290 GISHIRYLRSSD
-302 FNSVFEGD
+302 FNSVFESD
-310 YEINS
+310 YEIKN
-315 GFLMNISPITKL
+315 GILMNVSPITKL
-327 APFHQEHIYDYFET
+327 VPFQQEHIYDYFET
-341 LFEFNSEK
+341 LFGFNSQK
-349 SYLAKEAIDTFLKSA
+349 SYLAKEAIDAFLKSD
-364 DLIRGNKCFQKDD
+364 DLIRGNTCFQKED

-396 CSKDYTNQFDLFR
+396 CSKDYTNQFDLFK

-437 KKWDLFYLAQLNR
+437 KKWDLFYLAQINR
-450 KTLFQLVLKTDKFF
+450 KKLIQKVLKECKKFA
-464 SGIIGILK
+464 S
-472 YRQSKKLF
+472 STEMA
-480 NEEFLQKIRID
+480 NDEFIQQIQTD
-491 NKSFHIEEQ
+491 NKSFYVEEQ
-500 FTQLPVEFQN
+500 FSQLPVEFQN
-510 KYPFLSDFCNSN
+510 KFSFLSDFCNSN

-546 RTIGGMPKVESIKRE
+546 ITIRGMSKVESIKRE

-584 YIKNCLFIWLES
+584 YIKNCLFVWLES
-596 FASNLKKES
+596 FASNLKKDS
-605 QNDQMLDSSICYSF
+605 QNDQMLDFSIRYPF

-633 DDMNYICRIVDF
+633 DDMKYICGIVDF
-645 KTFPFDDEDVLKMYI
+645 EMFPFDDEDVLKTYI
-660 ENQIEDFIK
+660 KNQIEDFIK
-669 IFPLNSIIKGGKIV
+669 TFPLDSNIKGGKIV
-683 LFEQQVKR
+683 LFEQQVKK

-701 IIKDSEFVK
+701 IIKDSEFVR
-710 YVIEKMPNLRVRNFE
+710 YVIERMPYLRVRNFE
-725 LKDMRPI
+725 LDKMKPI
-732 IVRWVKN
+732 IIRWVKN

-745 IAVNLIE
+745 IAVNIIE
-752 DWFIS
+752 NWFIS
-757 YINELSP
+757 YIRELSTSIKE
-764 NIVEGKNSFYVDY
+764 NENTAYVDY
-777 YKFVSILRLL
+777 NEFVSILRRL
-787 CDKNAALTHLTID
+787 CDKNTALTHLTID
-800 TIALLKSNLKCI
+800 TIALLKSNLGCI
-812 TALNPLYRYLN
+812 TALNPIYKHLN
-823 KDVKAYIDSHVPIN
+823 VDVKAYIDSHVPIN
-837 SIIRLID
+837 SIIHLVE
-844 RYDFEIPSDLNIDNV
+844 RYDYEIPSNLNIDNV
-859 VESTFKA
+859 VENTFET
-866 ISHNRKERK
+866 ILHNRKERER
-875 KGTYAFGGYS
+875 GAFAFGPYT
-885 DEELMAYT
+885 DEDLMAFT

-899 KGISIKKYIG
+899 KGISIQKYIG
-909 IDPHYDFWFDFEGF
+909 IDHHYDFWFNLERFD
-923 NKKDFEINWLEY
+923 KKDFEINWVEY
-935 YPDEILDMI
+935 YPEKILDMI
-944 QNNEKMRSLVLEALD
+944 KNNEKRRSLVLGALD
-959 EDNEINNVEGYDL
+959 EDNEINNIDGYDL
-972 KRRYY
+972 KCRYY
-977 VYRYLTKQQTS
+977 VYRYLTKQ

>member
-1 MAVNEILKDID
+1 MEVNDTLKDID
-12 NWRKNSKLSVFV
+12 RWRKNNKLSVFV
-24 GAGVSMLSGLPSWSD
+24 GSGVSVLSGLPKWSD

-127 FSVINADNVVSS
+127 FSVINADNAVSS
-139 ATSSSYIVKVH
+139 APSSSYIVKVH
-150 GDFSSSNF
+150 GDFSSSNL

-206 VKNVQADSFIKP
+206 VKNVQADSFVKP
-218 VFMHI
+218 VFIHI
-223 GAPLSELELDYQD
+223 GDPLSELELDYQD

-255 TYKYSKVLEPII
+255 TDKYSKVLEPII

-290 GISHITYLRSSD
+290 GISHIRYLRSSD
-302 FNSVFEGD
+302 FNSVFESD
-310 YEINS
+310 YKINN
-315 GFLMNISPITKL
+315 GILMNVSLITKL
-327 APFHQEHIYDYFET
+327 VPFHQEHIYDYFET
-341 LFEFNSEK
+341 LFGFNSQK
-349 SYLAKEAIDTFLKSA
+349 SYSAKEAIDAFLKSA
-364 DLIRGNKCFQKDD
+364 DLIRGNTCFQKED

-396 CSKDYTNQFDLFR
+396 CSKDYTNQFDLFK

-437 KKWDLFYLAQLNR
+437 KKWDLFYLAQINR
-450 KTLFQLVLKTDKFF
+450 KKLIQKVLKECKKFA
-464 SGIIGILK
+464 SSTEMA
-472 YRQSKKLF
+472 YD
-480 NEEFLQKIRID
+480 EFIQLIQTD
-491 NKSFHIEEQ
+491 NKSFYVEEQ
-500 FTQLPVEFQN
+500 FSQLPVEFQN
-510 KYPFLSDFCNSN
+510 RFSFLSDFCNSN

-546 RTIGGMPKVESIKRE
+546 ITIGGMSKVESIKRE

-584 YIKNCLFIWLES
+584 YIKNCLFVWLES
-596 FASNLKKES
+596 FASNLKKDS
-605 QNDQMLDSSICYSF
+605 QNDQMLDFSIRYPF

-633 DDMNYICRIVDF
+633 DDMKYICGIVDF
-645 KTFPFDDEDVLKMYI
+645 EMFPFDDEDVLKTYI
-660 ENQIEDFIK
+660 KNQIEDFIK
-669 IFPLNSIIKGGKIV
+669 TFPLDSNIKGGKNV
-683 LFEQQVKR
+683 LFEQQVKK

-701 IIKDSEFVK
+701 IIKDSEFVR
-710 YVIEKMPNLRVRNFE
+710 YIIERMPYLRVRNFE
-725 LKDMRPI
+725 LDKMKPI
-732 IVRWVKN
+732 IIRWVKN

-745 IAVNLIE
+745 IAVNIIE
-752 DWFIS
+752 NWFIS
-757 YINELSP
+757 YIRELSTSIKE
-764 NIVEGKNSFYVDY
+764 NENTAYVDY
-777 YKFVSILRLL
+777 NEFVSILRRL
-787 CDKNAALTHLTID
+787 CDKNTALTHLTID
-800 TIALLKSNLKCI
+800 TIALLKSNLGCI
-812 TALNPLYRYLN
+812 TALNPLYKHLN
-823 KDVKAYIDSHVPIN
+823 VDVKAYIDSHVPIN
-837 SIIRLID
+837 SIIHLVE
-844 RYDFEIPSDLNIDNV
+844 RYDYEIPSNLNIDNV
-859 VESTFKA
+859 VENTFET
-866 ISHNRKERK
+866 ILHNRKERER
-875 KGTYAFGGYS
+875 GAFAFGPYT
-885 DEELMAYT
+885 DEDLMAFT

-899 KGISIKKYIG
+899 KGISIQKYIG
-909 IDPHYDFWFDFEGF
+909 IDHHYDFWFNLERFD
-923 NKKDFEINWLEY
+923 KKDFEINWVEY
-935 YPDEILDMI
+935 YPEKILDMI
-944 QNNEKMRSLVLEALD
+944 KNNEKRRSLVLEALD

-977 VYRYLTKQQTS
+977 VYRYLTKQ

>member
-1 MAVNEILKDID
+1 MAVNKILKDID
-12 NWRKNSKLSVFV
+12 QWRKNNKLSVFV
-24 GAGVSMLSGLPSWSD
+24 GSGVSLLSGLPKWDD
-39 LIKLMLKE
+39 LIKSMLKE
-47 MPDLKYD
+47 MPNLNYD
-54 ENKLSSDD
+54 ESKLSSDD

-78 YKEKVKESFKED
+78 YKDKVKGSFKKD
-90 RTPNKIH
+90 CTPNKIH
-97 DLIFA
+97 DFIFA

-127 FSVINADNVVSS
+127 FSVINADDAVSS
-139 ATSSSYIVKVH
+139 AQSSSSYIVKVH

-158 VLKEQD
+158 VFKEQD

-218 VFMHI
+218 VFIHI
-223 GAPLSELELDYQD
+223 GNPLSKLELDYQD

-243 QTTDFGDLPNNY
+243 QTKDFGDLPNNY
-255 TYKYSKVLEPII
+255 TDKYSKVLEPII
-267 EYEDKKIPESFD
+267 EYEDKKLPESFD

-315 GFLMNISPITKL
+315 GFLMNISPINKL
-327 APFHQEHIYDYFET
+327 VPFHQEHIYDYFET
-341 LFEFNSEK
+341 LFKSNSEK
-349 SYLAKEAIDTFLKSA
+349 SYSAKEAIDIFLKSA
-364 DLIRGNKCFQKDD
+364 DLIRGDTCFEKED
-377 VKEIKSAAYGS
+377 VNEIKSAAYGS
-388 KISEMELY
+388 KISEMEDY
-396 CSKDYTNQFDLFR
+396 CNQDYTDQLDLFR

-422 SYEIFNS
+422 SYEIFNF

-450 KTLFQLVLKTDKFF
+450 KNLFQLVLRTDKFF

-472 YRQSKKLF
+472 YRQSKILF

-605 QNDQMLDSSICYSF
+605 QNDQMLDFSICYSF

-669 IFPLNSIIKGGKIV
+669 TFPLNSIIKGGKIV

-710 YVIEKMPNLRVRNFE
+710 YVIEKMSYLRVRNFE
-725 LKDMRPI
+725 LDKMKPI
-732 IVRWVKN
+732 IKRWVKN

-745 IAVNLIE
+745 IAVNIIE
-752 DWFIS
+752 NWFIS
-757 YINELSP
+757 YIRELSTSIKE
-764 NIVEGKNSFYVDY
+764 NENKDYVDY
-777 YKFVSILRLL
+777 DEFVSILRGL
-787 CDKNAALTHLTID
+787 CDKNTALTHFTMD
-800 TIALLKSNLKCI
+800 TIALLKSNLGCI
-812 TALNPLYRYLN
+812 TALNPLYKHLN
-823 KDVKAYIDSHVPIN
+823 VDVKAYIDSHVPIN
-837 SIIRLID
+837 SIIHLVE
-844 RYDFEIPSDLNIDNV
+844 RYDYEIPSDLNIDNV
-859 VESTFKA
+859 VENTFET
-866 ISHNRKERK
+866 ILHNTQERER
-875 KGTYAFGGYS
+875 GAFAFGPYT
-885 DEELMAYT
+885 DEDLIALT
-893 IIAMLS
+893 IIAMLK
-899 KGISIKKYIG
+899 KGMSIKKYIG
-909 IDPHYDFWFDFEGF
+909 IDRHYDFWFDLETFD
-923 NKKDFEINWLEY
+923 KKDFDINWLKY
-935 YPDEILDMI
+935 YPNEILDMI
-944 QNNEKMRSLVLEALD
+944 KNNEKRRSLVLEALD

-977 VYRYLTKQQTS
+977 VYRYLKKQ

>member
-1 MAVNEILKDID
+1 MTVNEILKDID
-12 NWRKNSKLSVFV
+12 NWRKNNKLSVFV
-24 GAGVSMLSGLPSWSD
+24 GAGVSMLSGLPSWGD
-39 LIKLMLKE
+39 VIKSMLKE
-47 MPDLKYD
+47 MPDLKYEED
-54 ENKLSSDD
+54 KLSSDD

-78 YKEKVKESFKED
+78 YKDKVKGSFRED
-90 RTPNKIH
+90 CTPNKIH

-127 FSVINADNVVSS
+127 FSVINADNTVSS
-139 ATSSSYIVKVH
+139 APSSSYIVKVH

-218 VFMHI
+218 VFIHI
-223 GAPLSELELDYQD
+223 GDPLSELELDYQD

-255 TYKYSKVLEPII
+255 TDKYSKVLEPII

-279 EKMEYLADKVS
+279 DKMEYLADKVS
-290 GISHITYLRSSD
+290 GISHIRYLRSSD
-302 FNSVFEGD
+302 
-310 YEINS
+310 INS
-315 GFLMNISPITKL
+315 IFKEYHIDIISLINMSPITKL
-327 APFHQEHIYDYFET
+327 EPFHQEYICDYFET
-341 LFEFNSEK
+341 LFEFNSQK
-349 SYLAKEAIDTFLKSA
+349 SYSAKKAIDTFLKSA
-364 DLIRGNKCFQKDD
+364 DLIKGDTCFEKED
-377 VKEIKSAAYGS
+377 VNEIKSAAYGS
-388 KISEMELY
+388 KISEMEDY
-396 CSKDYTNQFDLFR
+396 CNQDYTDQLDLFR

-437 KKWDLFYLAQLNR
+437 KKWDLFYLAQLN
-450 KTLFQLVLKTDKFF
+450 KKYLFQLVLRTDKFF

-472 YRQSKKLF
+472 YRQSKILF

-510 KYPFLSDFCNSN
+510 KYSFLSDFCNSN

-605 QNDQMLDSSICYSF
+605 QNDQMLDFSICYSF

-633 DDMNYICRIVDF
+633 DDMNYICRIVDL
-645 KTFPFDDEDVLKMYI
+645 KTFPFEDGDVLKTYI
-660 ENQIEDFIK
+660 KNQIEDFIK
-669 IFPLNSIIKGGKIV
+669 TFPLDSIIKGGKIV

-710 YVIEKMPNLRVRNFE
+710 YVIEKMPYLRVRNFE
-725 LKDMRPI
+725 LDKMKPI
-732 IVRWVKN
+732 IIRWVKN

-745 IAVNLIE
+745 IAVNIIE
-752 DWFIS
+752 NWFIS
-757 YINELSP
+757 YIRKLSTSIKENE
-764 NIVEGKNSFYVDY
+764 NTDYVDY
-777 YKFVSILRLL
+777 DEFVSILRGL
-787 CDKNAALTHLTID
+787 CDKNIALTHFTME
-800 TIALLKSNLKCI
+800 TIALLKSNFRCI
-812 TALNPLYRYLN
+812 TVLNPLYKHLN
-823 KDVKAYIDSHVPIN
+823 VDVKAYIDFHVPIN
-837 SIIRLID
+837 SIIHLVE
-844 RYDFEIPSDLNIDNV
+844 RYDYEIPSDLNIDNV
-859 VESTFKA
+859 VENTFET
-866 ISHNRKERK
+866 ILHNRKER
-875 KGTYAFGGYS
+875 
-885 DEELMAYT
+885 
-893 IIAMLS
+893 
-899 KGISIKKYIG
+899 
-909 IDPHYDFWFDFEGF
+909 
-923 NKKDFEINWLEY
+923 
-935 YPDEILDMI
+935 
-944 QNNEKMRSLVLEALD
+944 
-959 EDNEINNVEGYDL
+959 
-972 KRRYY
+972 
-977 VYRYLTKQQTS
+977 

>member
-1 MAVNEILKDID
+1 MTVNEILKDID
-12 NWRKNSKLSVFV
+12 RWRKNNKLSVFV
-24 GAGVSMLSGLPSWSD
+24 GAGVSMLSGLPSWGD
-39 LIKLMLKE
+39 VIKSMLKE
-47 MPDLKYD
+47 MSDFKYE

-78 YKEKVKESFKED
+78 YKEKVKGSFKED
-90 RTPNKIH
+90 CTPNKIH

-139 ATSSSYIVKVH
+139 APSSSYIIKVH

-158 VLKEQD
+158 VFKEQD

-218 VFMHI
+218 IFIHI
-223 GAPLSELELDYQD
+223 DDPLSELELDYQD

-255 TYKYSKVLEPII
+255 TDKYSKVLEPII

-279 EKMEYLADKVS
+279 EKMEYLTDKVS

-315 GFLMNISPITKL
+315 GFLMNISPINKL
-327 APFHQEHIYDYFET
+327 VPFHQEHIYDYFET
-341 LFEFNSEK
+341 LFGFNSQK
-349 SYLAKEAIDTFLKSA
+349 SYLAKEAIDAFLKSA
-364 DLIRGNKCFQKDD
+364 DLIRGNTCFQKED
-377 VKEIKSAAYGS
+377 VKEIKSVAYGS

-396 CSKDYTNQFDLFR
+396 CSKDYTNQFDLFK

-437 KKWDLFYLAQLNR
+437 KKWDLFYLAQINR
-450 KTLFQLVLKTDKFF
+450 KKLIQKVLKECKKFA
-464 SGIIGILK
+464 S
-472 YRQSKKLF
+472 STEMA
-480 NEEFLQKIRID
+480 NDEFIQQIQTD
-491 NKSFHIEEQ
+491 NKSFYVEEQ
-500 FTQLPVEFQN
+500 FSQLPVEFQN
-510 KYPFLSDFCNSN
+510 KFSFLSDFCKSN

-546 RTIGGMPKVESIKRE
+546 ITIGGMSKVESLKRE

-584 YIKNCLFIWLES
+584 YIKNCLFVWLES
-596 FASNLKKES
+596 FASNLKKDS
-605 QNDQMLDSSICYSF
+605 QNDQMLDFSIRYPF

-633 DDMNYICRIVDF
+633 DDMKYICGIVDF
-645 KTFPFDDEDVLKMYI
+645 EMFPFDDEDVLKTYI
-660 ENQIEDFIK
+660 KNQIEDFIK
-669 IFPLNSIIKGGKIV
+669 TFPLDSNIKGGKIV
-683 LFEQQVKR
+683 LFEQQVKK

-701 IIKDSEFVK
+701 IIKDSEFVR
-710 YVIEKMPNLRVRNFE
+710 YVIERMPYLRVRNFE
-725 LKDMRPI
+725 LDKMKPI
-732 IVRWVKN
+732 IIRWVKN

-745 IAVNLIE
+745 IAVNIIE
-752 DWFIS
+752 NWFIS
-757 YINELSP
+757 YIRELSTSIKE
-764 NIVEGKNSFYVDY
+764 NENTAYVDY
-777 YKFVSILRLL
+777 NEFVSILRRL
-787 CDKNAALTHLTID
+787 CDKNTALTHLTID
-800 TIALLKSNLKCI
+800 TIALLKSNLGCI
-812 TALNPLYRYLN
+812 TALNPIYKHLN
-823 KDVKAYIDSHVPIN
+823 VDVKAYIDSHVPIN
-837 SIIRLID
+837 LIIHLVE
-844 RYDFEIPSDLNIDNV
+844 RYDYEIPSNLNIDNV
-859 VESTFKA
+859 VENTFET
-866 ISHNRKERK
+866 ILHNRKERER
-875 KGTYAFGGYS
+875 GAFAFGPYT
-885 DEELMAYT
+885 DEDLMAFT

-899 KGISIKKYIG
+899 KGISIQKYIG
-909 IDPHYDFWFDFEGF
+909 IDHHYDFWFNLERFD
-923 NKKDFEINWLEY
+923 KKDFEINWVEY
-935 YPDEILDMI
+935 YPEKILDMI
-944 QNNEKMRSLVLEALD
+944 KNNDKRRSLVLGALD
-959 EDNEINNVEGYDL
+959 EDNEINNIDGYDL
-972 KRRYY
+972 KCRYY
-977 VYRYLTKQQTS
+977 VYRYLTKQ

>member
-1 MAVNEILKDID
+1 MAVTEILKDID
-12 NWRKNSKLSVFV
+12 NWRKNNKLSVFV

-47 MPDLKYD
+47 MPDLKYEED
-54 ENKLSSDD
+54 KLSSDD

-127 FSVINADNVVSS
+127 FSVINADNAVSS
-139 ATSSSYIVKVH
+139 APSSSYIIKVH

-218 VFMHI
+218 IFIHI
-223 GAPLSELELDYQD
+223 DDPLSELELDYQD

-255 TYKYSKVLEPII
+255 TDKYSKVLEPII
-267 EYEDKKIPESFD
+267 EYEDKKTLESFD
-279 EKMEYLADKVS
+279 DKMEYLTDKVS

-327 APFHQEHIYDYFET
+327 EPFHQEYICDYFET
-341 LFEFNSEK
+341 LFEFNSQK
-349 SYLAKEAIDTFLKSA
+349 SYSAKKAIDTFLKSA
-364 DLIRGNKCFQKDD
+364 DLIRGDTCFEKKD
-377 VKEIKSAAYGS
+377 VNEIKSAAYGS
-388 KISEMELY
+388 KISEMEDY
-396 CSKDYTNQFDLFR
+396 CNQDYTDQLDLFR

-450 KTLFQLVLKTDKFF
+450 KYLFQIVLRIHSFF
-464 SGIIGILK
+464 SGSIGILK
-472 YRQSKKLF
+472 YRESKILF

-491 NKSFHIEEQ
+491 NKSFYIEEQ

-566 KFVFENNL
+566 KFVFENDL

-605 QNDQMLDSSICYSF
+605 QNDQMLDFSICYSF

-626 ISETFTY
+626 VSETFTY

-645 KTFPFDDEDVLKMYI
+645 KTFPFDDKDVLKMYI

-669 IFPLNSIIKGGKIV
+669 TFPLNSIIKGGKIV

-777 YKFVSILRLL
+777 DKFVSILRLF

-899 KGISIKKYIG
+899 KGISIQKYIG
-909 IDPHYDFWFDFEGF
+909 IDHHYDFWFNLERFD
-923 NKKDFEINWLEY
+923 KKDFEINWVEY
-935 YPDEILDMI
+935 YPEKILDMI
-944 QNNEKMRSLVLEALD
+944 KNNEKRRSLVLEALD
-959 EDNEINNVEGYDL
+959 EDNEINNIEGYDL

-977 VYRYLTKQQTS
+977 VYRYLTKQ

>member
-1 MAVNEILKDID
+1 MAVTEILKDID
-12 NWRKNSKLSVFV
+12 NWRKNNKLSVFV

-47 MPDLKYD
+47 MPDLKYN

-139 ATSSSYIVKVH
+139 APSSSYIIKVH

-218 VFMHI
+218 IFIHI
-223 GAPLSELELDYQD
+223 DDPLSELELDYQD

-255 TYKYSKVLEPII
+255 TDKYSKVLEPII
-267 EYEDKKIPESFD
+267 EYEDKKILESFD
-279 EKMEYLADKVS
+279 EKMEYLTDKVS
-290 GISHITYLRSSD
+290 GISHIRYLRSSD
-302 FNSVFEGD
+302 FNSVFESD
-310 YEINS
+310 YEIKN
-315 GFLMNISPITKL
+315 GILMNVSPITKL
-327 APFHQEHIYDYFET
+327 VPFHQEHIYDYFET
-341 LFEFNSEK
+341 LFGFNSQK
-349 SYLAKEAIDTFLKSA
+349 SYLAKEAIDAFLKSA
-364 DLIRGNKCFQKDD
+364 DLIRGNTCFQKED

-396 CSKDYTNQFDLFR
+396 CSKDYTNQFDLFK

-437 KKWDLFYLAQLNR
+437 KKWDLFYLAQINR
-450 KTLFQLVLKTDKFF
+450 KKLIQKVLKECKKFASSTEMANDEFIQQIQTD
-464 SGIIGILK
+464 I
-472 YRQSKKLF
+472 
-480 NEEFLQKIRID
+480 
-491 NKSFHIEEQ
+491 KSFYVEEQ
-500 FTQLPVEFQN
+500 FSQLPVEFQN
-510 KYPFLSDFCNSN
+510 KFSFLSDFCNSN

-546 RTIGGMPKVESIKRE
+546 ITIGGMSKVESIKRE

-584 YIKNCLFIWLES
+584 YIKNCLFVWLES
-596 FASNLKKES
+596 FASNLKKDS
-605 QNDQMLDSSICYSF
+605 QNDQMLDFSIRYPF

-633 DDMNYICRIVDF
+633 DDMKYICGIVDF
-645 KTFPFDDEDVLKMYI
+645 EMFPFDDEDVLKTYI
-660 ENQIEDFIK
+660 KNQIEDFIK
-669 IFPLNSIIKGGKIV
+669 TFPLDSNIKGGKIV
-683 LFEQQVKR
+683 LFEQQVKK

-701 IIKDSEFVK
+701 IIKDSEFVR
-710 YVIEKMPNLRVRNFE
+710 YVIERMPYLRVRNFE
-725 LKDMRPI
+725 LDKMKPI
-732 IVRWVKN
+732 IIRWVKN

-745 IAVNLIE
+745 IAVNIIE
-752 DWFIS
+752 NWFIS
-757 YINELSP
+757 YIRELSTSIKE
-764 NIVEGKNSFYVDY
+764 NENTAYVDY
-777 YKFVSILRLL
+777 NEFVSILRRL
-787 CDKNAALTHLTID
+787 CDKNTALTHLTID
-800 TIALLKSNLKCI
+800 TIALLKSNLGCI
-812 TALNPLYRYLN
+812 TALNPIYKHLN
-823 KDVKAYIDSHVPIN
+823 VDVKAYIDSHVPIN
-837 SIIRLID
+837 SIIHLVE
-844 RYDFEIPSDLNIDNV
+844 RYDYEIPSNLNIDNV
-859 VESTFKA
+859 VENTFET
-866 ISHNRKERK
+866 ILHNRKERER
-875 KGTYAFGGYS
+875 GAFAFGPYT
-885 DEELMAYT
+885 DEDLMAFT

-899 KGISIKKYIG
+899 KGISIQKYIG
-909 IDPHYDFWFDFEGF
+909 IDHHYDFWFNLERFD
-923 NKKDFEINWLEY
+923 KKDFEINWVEY
-935 YPDEILDMI
+935 YPEKILDMI
-944 QNNEKMRSLVLEALD
+944 KNNEKRRSLVLGALD
-959 EDNEINNVEGYDL
+959 EDNEINNIDGYDL
-972 KRRYY
+972 KCRYY
-977 VYRYLTKQQTS
+977 VYRYLTKQ

>member
-1 MAVNEILKDID
+1 MEVNDTLKDID
-12 NWRKNSKLSVFV
+12 RWRKNNKLSVFV
-24 GAGVSMLSGLPSWSD
+24 GSGVSVLSGLPKWSD

-47 MPDLKYD
+47 MPDLKYN

-139 ATSSSYIVKVH
+139 APSSSYIIKVH

-218 VFMHI
+218 IFIHI
-223 GAPLSELELDYQD
+223 DDPLSELELDYQD

-255 TYKYSKVLEPII
+255 TDKYSKVLEPII
-267 EYEDKKIPESFD
+267 EYEDKKILESFD
-279 EKMEYLADKVS
+279 EKMEYLTDKVS
-290 GISHITYLRSSD
+290 GISHIRYLRSSD
-302 FNSVFEGD
+302 FNSVFESD
-310 YEINS
+310 YEIKN
-315 GFLMNISPITKL
+315 GILMNVSPITKL
-327 APFHQEHIYDYFET
+327 VPFHQEHIYDYFET
-341 LFEFNSEK
+341 LFGFNSQK
-349 SYLAKEAIDTFLKSA
+349 SYLAKEAIDAFLKSA
-364 DLIRGNKCFQKDD
+364 DLIRGNTCFQKED

-396 CSKDYTNQFDLFR
+396 CSKDYTNQFDLFK

-437 KKWDLFYLAQLNR
+437 KKWDLFYLAQINR
-450 KTLFQLVLKTDKFF
+450 KKLIQKVLKECKKFA
-464 SGIIGILK
+464 S
-472 YRQSKKLF
+472 STEMA
-480 NEEFLQKIRID
+480 NDEFIQQIQTD
-491 NKSFHIEEQ
+491 NKSFYVEEQ
-500 FTQLPVEFQN
+500 FSQLPVEFQN
-510 KYPFLSDFCNSN
+510 KFSFLSDFCNSN

-546 RTIGGMPKVESIKRE
+546 ITIGGMSKVESIKRE

-584 YIKNCLFIWLES
+584 YIKNCLFVWLES
-596 FASNLKKES
+596 FASNLKKDS
-605 QNDQMLDSSICYSF
+605 QNDQMLDFSIRYPF

-633 DDMNYICRIVDF
+633 DDMKYICGIVDF
-645 KTFPFDDEDVLKMYI
+645 EMFPFDDEDVLKTYI
-660 ENQIEDFIK
+660 KNQIEDFIK
-669 IFPLNSIIKGGKIV
+669 TFPLDSNIKGGEIV
-683 LFEQQVKR
+683 LFEQQVKK

-701 IIKDSEFVK
+701 IIKDSEFVR
-710 YVIEKMPNLRVRNFE
+710 YVIERMPYLRVRNFE
-725 LKDMRPI
+725 LDKMKPI
-732 IVRWVKN
+732 IIRWVKN

-745 IAVNLIE
+745 IAVNIIE
-752 DWFIS
+752 NWFIS
-757 YINELSP
+757 YIRELSTSIKE
-764 NIVEGKNSFYVDY
+764 NENTAYVDY
-777 YKFVSILRLL
+777 NEFVSILRRL
-787 CDKNAALTHLTID
+787 CDKNTALTHLTID
-800 TIALLKSNLKCI
+800 TIALLKSNLGCI
-812 TALNPLYRYLN
+812 TALNPIYKHLN
-823 KDVKAYIDSHVPIN
+823 VDVKAYIDSHVPIN
-837 SIIRLID
+837 SIIHLVE
-844 RYDFEIPSDLNIDNV
+844 RYDYEIPSNLNIDNV
-859 VESTFKA
+859 VENTFET
-866 ISHNRKERK
+866 ILHNRKERER
-875 KGTYAFGGYS
+875 GAFAFGPYT
-885 DEELMAYT
+885 DEDLMAFT

-899 KGISIKKYIG
+899 KGISIQKYIG
-909 IDPHYDFWFDFEGF
+909 IDHHYDFWFNLERFD
-923 NKKDFEINWLEY
+923 KKDFEINWVEY
-935 YPDEILDMI
+935 YPEKILDMI
-944 QNNEKMRSLVLEALD
+944 KNNDKRRSLVLGALD
-959 EDNEINNVEGYDL
+959 EDNEINNIDGYDL
-972 KRRYY
+972 KCRYY
-977 VYRYLTKQQTS
+977 VYRYLTKQ

>member
-1 MAVNEILKDID
+1 MTVNEILKDID
-12 NWRKNSKLSVFV
+12 LWRKNNKLSVFV

-39 LIKLMLKE
+39 LIKIMLKE
-47 MPDLKYD
+47 MPNLNYD

-62 YLKIAQMYFN
+62 YLKIAQIYFN
-72 TFGEEK
+72 TYGEEK
-78 YKEKVKESFKED
+78 YKEKVKGSFKED
-90 RTPNKIH
+90 CTPNKIH

-102 LHPNHILTTNY
+102 LHPKHILTTNY

-127 FSVINADNVVSS
+127 FSVINTDNVVSS
-139 ATSSSYIVKVH
+139 APSSSYIIKVH
-150 GDFSSSNF
+150 GDFSSPNF

-218 VFMHI
+218 IFIHI
-223 GAPLSELELDYQD
+223 DDPLSELELDYQD

-255 TYKYSKVLEPII
+255 TDKYSKVLEPII

-279 EKMEYLADKVS
+279 EKMEYFADKVS

-327 APFHQEHIYDYFET
+327 VPFHQEHIYDYFET

-349 SYLAKEAIDTFLKSA
+349 TYLAKRTIDKFLKSA
-364 DLIRGNKCFQKDD
+364 YLIRGNTCFQKED
-377 VKEIKSAAYGS
+377 VNEINSAAYGS
-388 KISEMELY
+388 KISEMEDY
-396 CSKDYTNQFDLFR
+396 CNQDYTDQLDLFR

-669 IFPLNSIIKGGKIV
+669 TFPLNSIIKGGKIV

-701 IIKDSEFVK
+701 IIKDSEFV
-710 YVIEKMPNLRVRNFE
+710 
-725 LKDMRPI
+725 
-732 IVRWVKN
+732 
-739 SNLDRQ
+739 
-745 IAVNLIE
+745 
-752 DWFIS
+752 
-757 YINELSP
+757 
-764 NIVEGKNSFYVDY
+764 
-777 YKFVSILRLL
+777 
-787 CDKNAALTHLTID
+787 
-800 TIALLKSNLKCI
+800 
-812 TALNPLYRYLN
+812 
-823 KDVKAYIDSHVPIN
+823 
-837 SIIRLID
+837 
-844 RYDFEIPSDLNIDNV
+844 
-859 VESTFKA
+859 
-866 ISHNRKERK
+866 
-875 KGTYAFGGYS
+875 
-885 DEELMAYT
+885 
-893 IIAMLS
+893 
-899 KGISIKKYIG
+899 
-909 IDPHYDFWFDFEGF
+909 
-923 NKKDFEINWLEY
+923 
-935 YPDEILDMI
+935 
-944 QNNEKMRSLVLEALD
+944 
-959 EDNEINNVEGYDL
+959 
-972 KRRYY
+972 
-977 VYRYLTKQQTS
+977 

>member
-1 MAVNEILKDID
+1 MAVTEILKDID
-12 NWRKNSKLSVFV
+12 NWRKNNKLSVFV

-47 MPDLKYD
+47 MPDLKYN

-139 ATSSSYIVKVH
+139 APSSSYIIKVH

-218 VFMHI
+218 IFIHI
-223 GAPLSELELDYQD
+223 DDPLSELELDYQD

-255 TYKYSKVLEPII
+255 TDKYSKVLEPII
-267 EYEDKKIPESFD
+267 EYEDKKILESFD
-279 EKMEYLADKVS
+279 EKMEYLTDKVS
-290 GISHITYLRSSD
+290 GISHIRYLRSSD
-302 FNSVFEGD
+302 FNSVFESD
-310 YEINS
+310 YEIKN
-315 GFLMNISPITKL
+315 GILMNVSPITKL
-327 APFHQEHIYDYFET
+327 VPFHQEHIYDYFET
-341 LFEFNSEK
+341 LFGFNSQK
-349 SYLAKEAIDTFLKSA
+349 SYLAKEAIDAFLKSA
-364 DLIRGNKCFQKDD
+364 DLIRGNTCFQKED

-396 CSKDYTNQFDLFR
+396 CSKDYTNQFDLFK

-437 KKWDLFYLAQLNR
+437 KKWDLFYLAQINR
-450 KTLFQLVLKTDKFF
+450 KKLIQKVLKECKKFA
-464 SGIIGILK
+464 S
-472 YRQSKKLF
+472 STEMA
-480 NEEFLQKIRID
+480 NDEFIQQIQTD
-491 NKSFHIEEQ
+491 NKSFYVEEQ
-500 FTQLPVEFQN
+500 FSQLPVEFQN
-510 KYPFLSDFCNSN
+510 KFSFLSDFCNSN

-546 RTIGGMPKVESIKRE
+546 ITIGGMSKVESIKRE

-584 YIKNCLFIWLES
+584 YIKNCLFVWLES
-596 FASNLKKES
+596 FASNLKKDS
-605 QNDQMLDSSICYSF
+605 QNDQMLDFSIRYPF

-633 DDMNYICRIVDF
+633 DDMKYICGIVDF
-645 KTFPFDDEDVLKMYI
+645 EMFPFDDEDVLKTYI
-660 ENQIEDFIK
+660 KNQIEDFIK
-669 IFPLNSIIKGGKIV
+669 TFPLDSNIKGGKIV
-683 LFEQQVKR
+683 LFEQQVKK

-701 IIKDSEFVK
+701 IIKDSEFVR
-710 YVIEKMPNLRVRNFE
+710 YVIERMPYLRVRNFE
-725 LKDMRPI
+725 LDKMKPI
-732 IVRWVKN
+732 IIRWVKN

-745 IAVNLIE
+745 IAVNIIE
-752 DWFIS
+752 NWFIS
-757 YINELSP
+757 YIRELSTSIKE
-764 NIVEGKNSFYVDY
+764 NENTAYVDY
-777 YKFVSILRLL
+777 NEFVSILRRL
-787 CDKNAALTHLTID
+787 CDKNTALTHLTID
-800 TIALLKSNLKCI
+800 KIALLKSNLGCI
-812 TALNPLYRYLN
+812 TALNPIYKHLN
-823 KDVKAYIDSHVPIN
+823 VDVKAYIDSHVPIN
-837 SIIRLID
+837 SIIHLVE
-844 RYDFEIPSDLNIDNV
+844 RYDYEIPSNLNIDNV
-859 VESTFKA
+859 VENTFET
-866 ISHNRKERK
+866 ILHNRKERER
-875 KGTYAFGGYS
+875 GAFAFGPYT
-885 DEELMAYT
+885 DEDLMAFT

-899 KGISIKKYIG
+899 KGISIQKYIG
-909 IDPHYDFWFDFEGF
+909 IDHHYDFWFNLERFD
-923 NKKDFEINWLEY
+923 KKDFEINWVEY
-935 YPDEILDMI
+935 YPEKILDMI
-944 QNNEKMRSLVLEALD
+944 KNNEKRRSLVLGALD
-959 EDNEINNVEGYDL
+959 EDNEINNIDGYDL
-972 KRRYY
+972 KCRYY
-977 VYRYLTKQQTS
+977 VYRYLTKQ

>member
-1 MAVNEILKDID
+1 MEVNDTLKDID
-12 NWRKNSKLSVFV
+12 RWRKNNKLSVFV
-24 GAGVSMLSGLPSWSD
+24 GSGVSVLSGLPKWSD

-47 MPDLKYD
+47 MPDLKYN

-90 RTPNKIH
+90 HTPNKIH

-139 ATSSSYIVKVH
+139 APSSSYIIKVH

-218 VFMHI
+218 IFIHI
-223 GAPLSELELDYQD
+223 DDPLSELELDYQD

-255 TYKYSKVLEPII
+255 TDKYSKVLEPII
-267 EYEDKKIPESFD
+267 EYEDKKILESFD
-279 EKMEYLADKVS
+279 EKMEYLTDKVS
-290 GISHITYLRSSD
+290 GISHIRYLRSSD
-302 FNSVFEGD
+302 FNSVFESD
-310 YEINS
+310 YEIKN
-315 GFLMNISPITKL
+315 GILMNVSPITKL
-327 APFHQEHIYDYFET
+327 VPFHQEHIYDYFET
-341 LFEFNSEK
+341 LFGFNSQK
-349 SYLAKEAIDTFLKSA
+349 SYLAKEAIDAFLKSA
-364 DLIRGNKCFQKDD
+364 DLIRGNTCFQKED

-396 CSKDYTNQFDLFR
+396 CSKDYTNQFDLFK

-437 KKWDLFYLAQLNR
+437 KKWDLFYLAQINR
-450 KTLFQLVLKTDKFF
+450 KKLIQKVLKECKKFA
-464 SGIIGILK
+464 S
-472 YRQSKKLF
+472 STEMA
-480 NEEFLQKIRID
+480 NDEFIQQIQTD
-491 NKSFHIEEQ
+491 NKSFYVEEQ
-500 FTQLPVEFQN
+500 FSQLPVEFQN
-510 KYPFLSDFCNSN
+510 KFSFLSDFCNSN

-546 RTIGGMPKVESIKRE
+546 ITIGVMSKVESIKRE

-584 YIKNCLFIWLES
+584 YIKNCLFVWLES
-596 FASNLKKES
+596 FASNLKKDS
-605 QNDQMLDSSICYSF
+605 QNDQMLDFSIRYPF

-633 DDMNYICRIVDF
+633 DDMKYICGIVDF
-645 KTFPFDDEDVLKMYI
+645 EMFPFDDEDVLKTYI
-660 ENQIEDFIK
+660 KNQIEDFIK
-669 IFPLNSIIKGGKIV
+669 TFPLDSNIKGGKIV
-683 LFEQQVKR
+683 LFEQQVKK

-701 IIKDSEFVK
+701 IIKDSEFVR
-710 YVIEKMPNLRVRNFE
+710 YVIERMPYLRVRNFE
-725 LKDMRPI
+725 LDKMKPI
-732 IVRWVKN
+732 IIRWVKN

-745 IAVNLIE
+745 IAVNIIE
-752 DWFIS
+752 NWFIS
-757 YINELSP
+757 YIRELSTSIKE
-764 NIVEGKNSFYVDY
+764 NENTAYVDY
-777 YKFVSILRLL
+777 NEFVSILRRL
-787 CDKNAALTHLTID
+787 CDKNTALTHLTID
-800 TIALLKSNLKCI
+800 TIALLKSNLGCI
-812 TALNPLYRYLN
+812 TALNPIYKHLN
-823 KDVKAYIDSHVPIN
+823 VDVKAYIDSHVPIN
-837 SIIRLID
+837 SIIHLVE
-844 RYDFEIPSDLNIDNV
+844 RYDYEIPSNLNIDNV
-859 VESTFKA
+859 VENTFET
-866 ISHNRKERK
+866 ILHNRKERER
-875 KGTYAFGGYS
+875 GAFAFGPYT
-885 DEELMAYT
+885 DEDLMAFT

-899 KGISIKKYIG
+899 KGISIQKYIG
-909 IDPHYDFWFDFEGF
+909 IDHHYDFWFNLERFD
-923 NKKDFEINWLEY
+923 KKDFEINWVEY
-935 YPDEILDMI
+935 YPEKILDMI
-944 QNNEKMRSLVLEALD
+944 KNNEKRRSLVLGALD
-959 EDNEINNVEGYDL
+959 EDNEINNIDGYDL
-972 KRRYY
+972 KCRYY
-977 VYRYLTKQQTS
+977 VYRYLTKQ

>member
-1 MAVNEILKDID
+1 MEVNDTLKDID
-12 NWRKNSKLSVFV
+12 RWRKNNKLSVFV
-24 GAGVSMLSGLPSWSD
+24 GSGVSVLSGLLKWSD

-47 MPDLKYD
+47 MPDLKYN

-139 ATSSSYIVKVH
+139 APSSSYIIKVH

-218 VFMHI
+218 IFIHI
-223 GAPLSELELDYQD
+223 DDPLSELELDYQD

-255 TYKYSKVLEPII
+255 TDKYSKVLEPII
-267 EYEDKKIPESFD
+267 EYEDKKILESFD
-279 EKMEYLADKVS
+279 EKMEYLTDKVS
-290 GISHITYLRSSD
+290 GISHIRYLRSSD
-302 FNSVFEGD
+302 FNSVFESD
-310 YEINS
+310 YEIKN
-315 GFLMNISPITKL
+315 GILMNVSPITKL
-327 APFHQEHIYDYFET
+327 VPFHQEHIYDYFET
-341 LFEFNSEK
+341 LFGFNSQK
-349 SYLAKEAIDTFLKSA
+349 SYLAKEAIDAFLKSA
-364 DLIRGNKCFQKDD
+364 DLIRGNTCFQKED

-396 CSKDYTNQFDLFR
+396 CSKDYTNQFDLFK

-437 KKWDLFYLAQLNR
+437 KKWDLFYLAQINR
-450 KTLFQLVLKTDKFF
+450 KKLIQKVLKECKKFA
-464 SGIIGILK
+464 S
-472 YRQSKKLF
+472 STEMA
-480 NEEFLQKIRID
+480 NDEFIQQIQTD
-491 NKSFHIEEQ
+491 NKSFYVEEQ
-500 FTQLPVEFQN
+500 FSQLPVEFQN
-510 KYPFLSDFCNSN
+510 KFSFLSDFCNSN

-546 RTIGGMPKVESIKRE
+546 ITIGGMSKVESIKRE

-584 YIKNCLFIWLES
+584 YIKNCLFVWLES
-596 FASNLKKES
+596 FASNLKKDS
-605 QNDQMLDSSICYSF
+605 QNDQMLDFSIRYPF

-633 DDMNYICRIVDF
+633 DDMKYICGIVDF
-645 KTFPFDDEDVLKMYI
+645 EMFPFDDEDVLKTYI
-660 ENQIEDFIK
+660 KNQIEDFIK
-669 IFPLNSIIKGGKIV
+669 TFPLDSNIKGGKIV
-683 LFEQQVKR
+683 LFEQQVKK

-701 IIKDSEFVK
+701 IIKDSEFVR
-710 YVIEKMPNLRVRNFE
+710 YVIERMPYLRVRNFE
-725 LKDMRPI
+725 LDKMKPI
-732 IVRWVKN
+732 IIRWVKN

-745 IAVNLIE
+745 IAVNIIE
-752 DWFIS
+752 NWFIS
-757 YINELSP
+757 YIRELSTSIKE
-764 NIVEGKNSFYVDY
+764 NENTAYVDY
-777 YKFVSILRLL
+777 NEFVSILRRL
-787 CDKNAALTHLTID
+787 CDKNTALTHLTID
-800 TIALLKSNLKCI
+800 TIALLKSNLGCI
-812 TALNPLYRYLN
+812 TALNPIYKHLN
-823 KDVKAYIDSHVPIN
+823 VDVKAYIDSHVPIN
-837 SIIRLID
+837 SIIHLVE
-844 RYDFEIPSDLNIDNV
+844 RYDYEIPSNLNIDNV
-859 VESTFKA
+859 VENTFET
-866 ISHNRKERK
+866 ILHNRKERER
-875 KGTYAFGGYS
+875 GAFAFGPYT
-885 DEELMAYT
+885 DEDLMAFT

-899 KGISIKKYIG
+899 KGISIQKYIG
-909 IDPHYDFWFDFEGF
+909 IDHHYDFWFNLERFD
-923 NKKDFEINWLEY
+923 KKDFEINWVEY
-935 YPDEILDMI
+935 YPEKILDMI
-944 QNNEKMRSLVLEALD
+944 KNNEKRRSLVLGALD
-959 EDNEINNVEGYDL
+959 EDNEINNIDGYDL
-972 KRRYY
+972 KCRYY
-977 VYRYLTKQQTS
+977 VYRYLTKQ